1 MYISSNIR
9 FLNMILA
16 GTGTAHDVNLLLLS
30 IILTSSLIL
39 GVLSLFDWFRNF
51 VYNLISAFDSDFERE
66 LSENG
71 NGI

>member
-1 MYISSNIR
+1 
-9 FLNMILA
+9 MILA